1 MVDDHF
7 IHVKASHEQ
16 VTPTG
21 RTAKREYN
29 RAFDRPD
36 DIDLETL
43 QAVIDPNGRL
53 IVGASLLTNL
63 DKYVA
68 LDSIQE
74 DMPPD
79 GTNVE
84 VLY

>member
-1 MVDDHF
+1 MVDDRF
-7 IHVKASHEQ
+7 IHVRASHEQ
-16 VTPTG
+16 ITPTG

-29 RAFDRPD
+29 RTFDKPD
-36 DIDLETL
+36 GLDLETL
-43 QAVIDPNGRL
+43 QAVIDPDGRL
-53 IVGASLLTNL
+53 IVGASLITNR
-63 DKYVA
+63 DKYAA

>member
-1 MVDDHF
+1 MDDRY
-7 IHVKASHEQ
+7 IHVKAKHEQ

-21 RTAKREYN
+21 RTARREYN
-29 RAFDRPD
+29 RTFDAPE
-36 DIDLETL
+36 DLDLDTL
-43 QAVIDPNGRL
+43 QAVIGPDGRL
-53 IVGASLLTNL
+53 IFGANLTTNR
-63 DKYVA
+63 DKYAA

-79 GTNVE
+79 GTHLE